1 MSPTDKDAV
10 RPTGGPFRK
19 FTLSDVSTQNAVKS
33 SVQRAIRGWFDRG
46 QKKGKRRVWER
57 ATKNRPASPPL
68 LPPAK
73 VCELYPHLEE
83 TGAIDDIIPKKAQG
97 SLAKW

>member
-33 SVQRAIRGWFDRG
+33 SIQRAIRGEC
-46 QKKGKRRVWER
+46 VWGEGGIER
-57 ATKNRPASPPL
+57 AGHAHNLR
-68 LPPAK
+68 
-73 VCELYPHLEE
+73 
-83 TGAIDDIIPKKAQG
+83 
-97 SLAKW
+97 